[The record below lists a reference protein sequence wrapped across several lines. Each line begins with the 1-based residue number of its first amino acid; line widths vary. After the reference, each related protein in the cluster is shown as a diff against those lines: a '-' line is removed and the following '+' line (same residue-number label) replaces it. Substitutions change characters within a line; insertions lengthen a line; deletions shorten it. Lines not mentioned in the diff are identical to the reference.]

1 MKMPTKGQKT
11 IPLDQ
16 WRRFVRVADWW
27 DRTFGHKTP
36 VSENTHYGRD
46 LIVKTPSAGIDAR
59 DGTTVY
65 SATCTVCILA
75 NTATDGE
82 RQIIETDS
90 ELTVY
95 NVYPDAVTGDVYVPT
110 GLLAD
115 GTRYVTGEPC
125 S

>member
-1 MKMPTKGQKT
+1 MRMPNKGQKI

-16 WRRFVRVADWW
+16 WRRFTRVADWW
-27 DRTFGHKTP
+27 DRTFGHKSPT
-36 VSENTHYGRD
+36 SDAAGYGRD
-46 LIVKTPSAGIDAR
+46 LFVKTPSGGIAAR
-59 DGTTVY
+59 SGTTVY

-75 NTATDGE
+75 DTATAGQ
-82 RQIIETDS
+82 RQIVETDN

-95 NVYPDAVTGDVYVPT
+95 NVYPDAVTGEIYVPT
-110 GLLAD
+110 GLLED